1 MILDVDQLMRTLVFH
16 LLMGAALYY
25 FTPIAAFAYY
35 LTATLLGA
43 IQNYRAWEN
52 IAAQNSQLEM
62 FKNQVPELQDYLDKI
77 DAVLDDAYK
86 GDKNEGGKN

>member
-1 MILDVDQLMRTLVFH
+1 MILDVNQLGRIIVLHIVIGTV
-16 LLMGAALYY
+16 LYY
-25 FTPIAAFAYY
+25 FTPVASFAYFVA
-35 LTATLLGA
+35 ATLLGA